1 MQKVRCTACGTTAV
15 RDCGPLPEPP
25 PTFGGRPFPNRPPPG
40 HLWRCLE
47 CHLCFRSPYLPQ
59 AELTALYETLPDSVW
74 STSEDRP
81 FWKNVRALCERYS
94 PSGRTIL
101 DVGCFTGDFL
111 DRMPPGWTK
120 LGIEPGQA
128 ARQIAES
135 REVKVIAHSLESA
148 SSCKADVITLL
159 DVIEHFENPL
169 QLLSRASLMLNP
181 SGCIVVLT
189 GNADSTYFRLFSN
202 NYWYCSLPEHVSF
215 LSPRWFEWA
224 ATRLGMRVRTCEHV
238 SGETFEIYP
247 WLRDGTRNAL
257 FALVQRLRSSGTDPS
272 FLRHLPVI
280 GRAVSWR
287 HCPWWLTAKD
297 QIIVV
302 MKKTD

>member
-1 MQKVRCTACGTTAV
+1 M
-15 RDCGPLPEPP
+15 
-25 PTFGGRPFPNRPPPG
+25 
-40 HLWRCLE
+40 
-47 CHLCFRSPYLPQ
+47 
-59 AELTALYETLPDSVW
+59 
-74 STSEDRP
+74 
-81 FWKNVRALCERYS
+81 
-94 PSGRTIL
+94 PSK
-101 DVGCFTGDFL
+101 
-111 DRMPPGWTK
+111 WTK

-128 ARQIAES
+128 ARQMAES
-135 REVKVIAHSLESA
+135 RNIKMIANSLESA

-169 QLLSRASLMLNP
+169 QMLSRASSILNP

-189 GNADSTYFRLFSN
+189 GNADSTGFRLFSN
-202 NYWYCSLPEHVSF
+202 NYWYCSIPEHVSF
-215 LSPRWFEWA
+215 LSRRWFEWA
-224 ATRLGMRVRTCEHV
+224 ATRLDMRVLACEHV
-238 SGETFEIYP
+238 SGENFALYP

-257 FALVQRLRSSGTDPS
+257 FALVQRLRSLGIEPS
-272 FLRHLPVI
+272 FVRYLPVI